1 MTQFLNRFAAGGLLC
16 LSAGVVLANHDGMK
30 SQSGGDKWRKQTPV
44 VIAQIEEAAQ
54 ERLRAADQDGNG
66 ILSIE
71 EFQTMKPRQSQ
82 ARLGED
88 RRTRKHSGKKRQRH
102 QKRGHRKMTKEAR
115 AEMQTKIAAI
125 TYQLLDSD
133 QNGSVSETEY
143 AAANHRQIRRAAR
156 SQVVFASLNKDRDG
170 LLSPTEVPTAVKRL
184 RAMDEDGDGTVT
196 RKEMRAA
203 RRAASPS

>member
-1 MTQFLNRFAAGGLLC
+1 
-16 LSAGVVLANHDGMK
+16 MK

-66 ILSIE
+66 ILFIE
-71 EFQTMKPRQSQ
+71 EFQTMKTRQSH

-125 TYQLLDSD
+125 TYQLLNSD

-143 AAANHRQIRRAAR
+143 AAANHLQIRRAAG
-156 SQVVFASLNKDRDG
+156 SQVVFASLDKDRDG
-170 LLSPTEVPTAVKRL
+170 LLSPTEVPTAVNRL
-184 RAMDEDGDGTVT
+184 RTMDEDGDGTVT